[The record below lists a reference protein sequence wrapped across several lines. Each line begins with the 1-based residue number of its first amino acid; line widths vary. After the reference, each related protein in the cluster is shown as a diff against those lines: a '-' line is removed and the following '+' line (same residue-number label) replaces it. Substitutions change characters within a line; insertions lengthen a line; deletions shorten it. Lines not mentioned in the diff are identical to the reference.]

1 MILAFTNDDWRAAV
15 ADLRE
20 AHRTTAAKF
29 RASMAEHLAEPA
41 WKALLGRLESS
52 SPEFRE
58 IWARHEVVSQGGRA
72 KHIRNA
78 HVGLLHLEHTNLW
91 LGPTTGPRLISY
103 VPLDDESRARLE
115 KIQALALAEV

>member
-1 MILAFTNDDWRAAV
+1 MYEWLPVSVPRAGGIAACSV
-15 ADLRE
+15 RIAPDHAA
-20 AHRTTAAKF
+20 AH
-29 RASMAEHLAEPA
+29 L
-41 WKALLGRLESS
+41 
-52 SPEFRE
+52 
-58 IWARHEVVSQGGRA
+58 VSQGGRA